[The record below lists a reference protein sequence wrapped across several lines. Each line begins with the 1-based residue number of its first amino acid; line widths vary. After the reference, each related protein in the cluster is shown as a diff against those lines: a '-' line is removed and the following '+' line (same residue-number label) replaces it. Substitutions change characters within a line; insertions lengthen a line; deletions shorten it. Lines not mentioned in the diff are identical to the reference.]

1 VHSLVGGCLG
11 LSTVSIVT
19 PPDAVRAGG
28 FDGGVLQDLRFDWG
42 EVPYTSEA
50 VIVSNHINQKV
61 LQRSRGGSAL
71 QRLAYQ
77 SCTYYNN
84 GRTHA
89 DYSRFAEDHQGGV
102 ILLPYGAREEFADEC
117 NFVMAVAFRETR
129 VDAQEG
135 RAVDFALPRELPEKL
150 LLPVAAFVM
159 AAFVRQGMAVR
170 IDIECPQASD
180 NGRNPH
186 AHGYVAMRVL
196 EPDGFGLKEPEWNR
210 QFRRDSGRYFRA
222 VIAARVTLACALVGV
237 AAHMDPRRN
246 EERGL
251 PKPERRYP
259 APLWRMYDRL
269 SYVAPIE
276 NLKAERKR
284 KKEKLRT
291 LSAPQ
296 VNTSGT
302 VVVSNAVSNRD
313 PMSEG
318 ERNQR
323 MNFLVPFVQDL
334 GVETRGSS
342 AGILLATSGGSVLF
356 DGEAL
361 TVEGTAGHAQAQLII
376 KLAGILDWPAMVVEG
391 DSRSTDEI
399 ILAGIPVGLTAT
411 NTCASAGAIRLIT
424 KKYPNLL
431 ADVIRPFDP
440 CSIVDGA
447 LKHAAATFK
456 MVELTRVEYELPG
469 TEHPTAE
476 EEERRK
482 SADLLIQNW
491 MALQNE
497 RVQSN
502 SSRGVGGPGAL
513 ADSPEGKP
521 P

>member
-1 VHSLVGGCLG
+1 
-11 LSTVSIVT
+11 
-19 PPDAVRAGG
+19 
-28 FDGGVLQDLRFDWG
+28 
-42 EVPYTSEA
+42 
-50 VIVSNHINQKV
+50 VSNHINSKV
-61 LQRSRGGSAL
+61 IQRSRGGSAL

-77 SCTYYNN
+77 TCTYYN
-84 GRTHA
+84 GGKSHA
-89 DYSRFAEDHQGGV
+89 DYSRFAGDHQGGV

-135 RAVDFALPRELPEKL
+135 RTVDFSLPRELPTEL

-159 AAFVRQGMAVR
+159 APFVRQGMAVR
-170 IDIECPQASD
+170 VDVECPKASD
-180 NGRNPH
+180 GGLNPH
-186 AHGYVAMRVL
+186 AHGYLAMRRL
-196 EPDGFGLKEPEWNR
+196 EPDGFGEKAREWNE
-210 QFRRDSGRYFRA
+210 QFRYDSGRYFRA
-222 VIAARVTLACALVGV
+222 VIAARVTLGCVLVGV

-251 PKPERRYP
+251 PQSEQRIP
-259 APLWRMYDRL
+259 APLWWMYDRL
-269 SYVAPIE
+269 SFVAPIE
-276 NLKAERKR
+276 NLKAERER
-284 KKEKLRT
+284 RKEKLQT

-313 PMSEG
+313 PMSEE

-323 MNFLVPFVQDL
+323 MNFLVPLVQDL

-399 ILAGIPVGLTAT
+399 IVAGIPTGLTAI
-411 NTCASAGAIRLIT
+411 NISASADTIRLIT

-440 CSIVDGA
+440 CFIIDGA
-447 LKHAAATFK
+447 LNHAAATFR
-456 MVELTRVEYELPG
+456 MAELTRVEYEMPG
-469 TEHPTAE
+469 AKHPTSE
-476 EEERRK
+476 EVERRQ

-497 RVQSN
+497 RVKTIQVAQSK
-502 SSRGVGGPGAL
+502 RL
-513 ADSPEGKP
+513 ARFLDSPEGKSP
-521 P
+521 